1 MLQQK
6 LNINSVQKNLPKLM
20 DLVVRGDEI
29 IITKSEVP
37 IAKISPLEEPKLSYT
52 SNFIRA
58 KSLASQRNPFRD
70 APEYWFG

>member
-58 KSLASQRNPFRD
+58 KSLVSQRNPFSD